1 MFINENLTLINN
13 KIDYNCR
20 KQKRNNLI
28 FKTYTVIGTVQL
40 ISDNIKN

>member
-13 KIDYNCR
+13 KIDYR
-20 KQKRNNLI
+20 KQMSNNLI
-28 FKTYTVIGTVQL
+28 FKTYTVIGTVHL